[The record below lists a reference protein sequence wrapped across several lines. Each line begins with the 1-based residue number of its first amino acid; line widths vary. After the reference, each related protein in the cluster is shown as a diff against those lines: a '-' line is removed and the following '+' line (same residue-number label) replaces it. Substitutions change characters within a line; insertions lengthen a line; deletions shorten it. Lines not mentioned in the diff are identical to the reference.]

1 MEFKQENNNRESKT
15 TIVIIESKNIQNAV
29 TAKEKE
35 YDTGKKFRIKLH
47 IGINILGLSH
57 IIFLTTTKV
66 TNRTLKRYEITS

>member
-35 YDTGKKFRIKLH
+35 YDTRKKK
-47 IGINILGLSH
+47 
-57 IIFLTTTKV
+57 
-66 TNRTLKRYEITS
+66 